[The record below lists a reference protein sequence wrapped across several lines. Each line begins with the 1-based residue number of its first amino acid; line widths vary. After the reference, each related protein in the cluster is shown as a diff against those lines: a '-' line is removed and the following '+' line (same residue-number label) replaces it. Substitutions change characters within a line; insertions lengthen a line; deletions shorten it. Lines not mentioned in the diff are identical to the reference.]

1 MDFGCIVWH
10 ECNKFLLDKLERLQ
24 NQAIRIILRAKK
36 DTRTQYMRNTPGL
49 LTLYNRRR
57 FLRFVS
63 IFTIVNN
70 QNCPKQLT
78 SRAELQTEI
87 CETKALSTSSER
99 KTFKLLVQVTGTH
112 SLQNLGKLL
121 AKAVL
126 NSIFLNN

>member
-1 MDFGCIVWH
+1 MDYGCIVWH
-10 ECNKFLLDKLERLQ
+10 ECNKSLLDKLERLQ
-24 NQAIRIILRAKK
+24 NQAMRVILRAKK
-36 DTRTQYMRNTPGL
+36 DTRTPGL

-99 KTFKLLVQVTGTH
+99 KTFKLLVQVTGPH

-121 AKAVL
+121 A
-126 NSIFLNN
+126 

>member
-1 MDFGCIVWH
+1 MDYGCIVWH
-10 ECNKFLLDKLERLQ
+10 ERNKSLLDKLERLQ
-24 NQAIRIILRAKK
+24 NQAMRVILTAKK

-70 QNCPKQLT
+70 PNCPKQPEGYLT
-78 SRAELQTEI
+78 SRVELQTEI
-87 CETKALSTSSER
+87 CETKELSTSSER

-121 AKAVL
+121 A
-126 NSIFLNN
+126 